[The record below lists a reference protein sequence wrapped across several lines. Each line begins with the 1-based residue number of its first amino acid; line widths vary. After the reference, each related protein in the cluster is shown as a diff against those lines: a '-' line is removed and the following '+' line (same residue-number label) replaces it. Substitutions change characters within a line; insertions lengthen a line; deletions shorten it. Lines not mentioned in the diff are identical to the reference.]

1 MGEVQWIKLYID
13 MFDKRKIKKLRRLP
27 AGNEILLIW
36 VMLLAM
42 AGKCNAGGMIYI
54 TERVPYTEDDLAE
67 ELDFEVNTIRL
78 ALNAFEE
85 LDMVS
90 KDDFGFISLLG
101 WEEHQ
106 NVDRLAEIRAKDRD
120 RKRLKRAQAK
130 ALLESSADVHGQ
142 STDSPHIDKEEEKD
156 EDLRNK
162 KKTYKKETFTPPSLD
177 EVQAYCRERQN
188 GVDAKQFYDYFTASG
203 WIDSKG
209 NKVKSWKQKVITWE
223 GFRKDDKSQTTVGAN
238 GIAIKKEKSDLEGV
252 F

>member
-78 ALNAFEE
+78 AFNAFEE
-85 LDMVS
+85 LDMIS
-90 KDDFGFISLLG
+90 KDDFGFISVLG

-142 STDSPHIDKEEEKD
+142 STDSPHIDKDKER
-156 EDLRNK
+156 DLDNRNK
-162 KKTYKKETFTPPSLD
+162 KKISKRESFVPPSLD
-177 EVQAYCRERQN
+177 EVQAYCESRGN
-188 GVDAKQFYDYFTASG
+188 KVDAKQFYDYFTASN

-209 NKVKSWKQKVITWE
+209 NKVKNWKQKVITWE
-223 GFRKDDKSQTTVGAN
+223 GFQKGDKPQVGAN